1 MNPTQLI
8 LATSAE
14 ILVPRCYIGR
24 PAPAY
29 GEGDPGGGDDGA
41 GVGAAVVDKA
51 FPDIGSVQGEQKPDW
66 ANLDAK
72 YGGGTDDVV
81 PPAKDPT
88 RGDPLPDVPP
98 VKPDTDAAKKPD
110 AKPES
115 AATPPKTPE
124 KPEKPATAP
133 PDATKKDV
141 TQPAITAKPPEA
153 PKPDAKKAFDPDEA
167 QKLLDAIQPKPGASQ
182 KTLDGFKDIKE
193 ITARA
198 IAANKELQ
206 AQVAA
211 AKQAAEAVPK
221 QDPAVE
227 KELQELREFR
237 ATWEAENDPVFVEQH
252 TKQLTAAEDKILK
265 TLTTDRDLL
274 MPQEQADMLK
284 KNGFDSPLGREHINH
299 ILNTL
304 HKTGNFLLFDRVK
317 KMFDA
322 RGAVVEAKEARLEEL
337 RTKQGGFLEA
347 KQKAEEAERQ
357 TWGKTADST
366 LIELFK
372 EAKWGHYIEIT
383 EGMDPA
389 AKAQA
394 EAHNKRLETE
404 IVPKIREGIQ
414 AVYNRDP
421 NRSMEYIFKAFALD
435 AKEAELQ
442 TANAEITKLQERVQE
457 LEGIAGGVRRISDPT
472 NNTGAPTG
480 QPVNAAGD
488 FGQSAEESIDAFL
501 AGKNKRV

>member
-1 MNPTQLI
+1 MNPTPLI
-8 LATSAE
+8 LATTAAT
-14 ILVPRCYIGR
+14 LVPRCYIGR
-24 PAPAY
+24 PVPAY
-29 GEGDPGGGDDGA
+29 GEGDPGGGGDA
-41 GVGAAVVDKA
+41 GGGAAVVEKA

-66 ANLDAK
+66 GGLDEK

-81 PPAKDPT
+81 PPAKDVT

-98 VKPDTDAAKKPD
+98 VKPDTAAPKKPD
-110 AKPES
+110 AKPDS
-115 AATPPKTPE
+115 AATPPKAPE
-124 KPEKPATAP
+124 KPEKPATPP
-133 PDATKKDV
+133 PDATKKDA
-141 TQPAITAKPPEA
+141 TQPAITGKPPEA

-167 QKLLDAIQPKPGASQ
+167 QKALDAIQPKPGASQ

-206 AQVAA
+206 TQIAA
-211 AKQAAEAVPK
+211 AKQAAEAAPK

-252 TKQLTAAEDKILK
+252 TKQLNAAEDKILK

-284 KNGFDSPLGREHINH
+284 KNGFDSPLGREQING

-347 KQKAEEAERQ
+347 KQKAEETEREE
-357 TWGKTADST
+357 WSGTANNS

-383 EGMDPA
+383 DGMDPA

-394 EAHNKRLETE
+394 EAHNNHLKNEV
-404 IVPKIREGIQ
+404 VPKIREGIQ

-421 NRSMEYIFKAFALD
+421 SRAMEYIFKAFALD

-457 LEGIAGGVRRISDPT
+457 LEDIAGGVRRISDPT
-472 NNTGAPTG
+472 NDTNAPSG
-480 QPVNAAGD
+480 QPIIPAGD
-488 FGQSAEESIDAFL
+488 FSQSAEESIDAYL
-501 AGKNKRV
+501 SLKNKRV